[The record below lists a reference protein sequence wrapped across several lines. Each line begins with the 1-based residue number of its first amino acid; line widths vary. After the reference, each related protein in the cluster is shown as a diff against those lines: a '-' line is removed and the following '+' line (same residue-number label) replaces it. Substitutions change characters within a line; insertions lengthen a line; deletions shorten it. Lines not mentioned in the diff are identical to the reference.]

1 MGFWKF
7 PPGCGSWQR
16 GSMGEP
22 APRRLPLLCSRPRPH
37 HCTLPPAGPAFAARV
52 GVGVRRL
59 SRSPAWLLNRLHTQ
73 NCLPWG
79 LLSWLCAARHPGGV
93 HRWSSVGLLP
103 WNSGGCWLAAH
114 GPPQWPRP
122 TVACPVT
129 LPALLRAPG
138 VQCVSWISSSR
149 SCASSLRSH
158 SRTRRCVTRAACHP
172 VVCTMPRVCGRDLTC
187 CPGPAARCPHR
198 SSSVRRCCGPWQH
211 CSSSW

>member
-129 LPALLRAPG
+129 LPALLRAPRCAVRFLDLIKPIMCVLPEVAQSDKKVCDACRVSPRG
-138 VQCVSWISSSR
+138 VHD
-149 SCASSLRSH
+149 A
-158 SRTRRCVTRAACHP
+158 
-172 VVCTMPRVCGRDLTC
+172 TC
-187 CPGPAARCPHR
+187 LWA
-198 SSSVRRCCGPWQH
+198 
-211 CSSSW
+211 